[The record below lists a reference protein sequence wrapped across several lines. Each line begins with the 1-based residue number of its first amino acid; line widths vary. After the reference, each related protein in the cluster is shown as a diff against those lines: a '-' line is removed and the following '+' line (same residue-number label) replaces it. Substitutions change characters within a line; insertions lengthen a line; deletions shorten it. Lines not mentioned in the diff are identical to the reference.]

1 MLPTPSKRSSSVY
14 DNIPNLESWYAT
26 KDDEPLNQIV
36 PCHKKRNS
44 PLATVS
50 FSAEPPA
57 VYHYENM
64 ERPIHRRTSSSEHCK
79 LYCFCYCIHIYLYAF
94 FPLFF
99 LKKKIVKEFL
109 KHYTSKLSKQL
120 SHRSQ
125 RA

>member
-26 KDDEPLNQIV
+26 KYDEPSNQIV

-44 PLATVS
+44 SLATVS

-57 VYHYENM
+57 VYRYEKI
-64 ERPIHRRTSSSEHCK
+64 ERPIHRRTSSSEH
-79 LYCFCYCIHIYLYAF
+79 L
-94 FPLFF
+94 
-99 LKKKIVKEFL
+99 KEFL
-109 KHYTSKLSKQL
+109 KHYKSKLSKQL